1 MKSTLIAILLIG
13 FSLTSTLAQEDASII
28 KDDEM
33 MIQFTIPDGWKS
45 TKKDDG
51 YLMGSEN
58 TNGFMML
65 KDQDFK
71 SLKKLRLAMEAGI
84 EQEDGSKLMVDG
96 KLSNLGD
103 QGVSGMYRGTI
114 DGKEMQGFLM
124 ALMPPSKGRAAI
136 CITVAPIELFN
147 QSNMDQLKILLRSVI
162 FL

>member
-1 MKSTLIAILLIG
+1 MKSTLIAFLLIG
-13 FSLTSTLAQEDASII
+13 FSLTSTLAQDDASLI

-33 MIQFTIPDGWKS
+33 KIQFTIPDGWKS

-65 KDQDFK
+65 KVQEFK
-71 SLKKLRLAMEAGI
+71 SLKKLRLAMESGI
-84 EQEDGSKLMVDG
+84 EQDDGSKLMVDG
-96 KLSNLGD
+96 KLSDLGK

>member
-1 MKSTLIAILLIG
+1 MKSTFIAILLIG
-13 FSLTSTLAQEDASII
+13 FSFTSTLAQDDTSLI

-33 MIQFTIPDGWKS
+33 KIQFTVPEGWKS
-45 TKKDDG
+45 TKKEDG

-58 TNGFMML
+58 TNGFMLL
-65 KDQDFK
+65 KVQDFK

-96 KLSNLGD
+96 ELTNLGN

-136 CITVAPIELFN
+136 CITVAPVDVFN
-147 QSNMDQLKILLRSVI
+147 QSNMDQLKILLRGVI

>member
-65 KDQDFK
+65 KVQDFK